1 MLILSLN
8 IRGVG
13 GPHKKCA
20 LGRLVSSL
28 KPDIILLQ
36 ETMAE
41 SCKAIDF
48 MSGIVGNW
56 FMSAI
61 DAVGLFGGL
70 LLAWDPK
77 KASFDAF
84 NSYASISLQGR
95 IVGDSQIVKV
105 VNVYGP
111 YVDRIPF

>member
-1 MLILSLN
+1 M
-8 IRGVG
+8 V
-13 GPHKKCA
+13 
-20 LGRLVSSL
+20 
-28 KPDIILLQ
+28 
-36 ETMAE
+36 E

-61 DAVGLFGGL
+61 DDVGLSGGL
-70 LLAWDPK
+70 LSAWDLK

-84 NSYASISLQGR
+84 NSCAGIILQGR

-111 YVDRIPF
+111 YVDHIPF